1 MNNILPILVAV
12 LNSLWQAAIVAALV
26 WLVLRLAPRMNLAIN
41 AGTRYVIWW
50 AVLGIVLILPLA
62 SAAGFSL
69 RRASARPPTPAEK
82 PTATQPILP
91 AAADAPVLIT
101 LHEER
106 SARWPIWVFGIWSA
120 VFLYRLAEIA
130 RSYFYLSGVKRRA
143 TASSR
148 SLPENKRP
156 ASLLLS
162 PEVASPM
169 AVGFLRPAVILP
181 ASLESEITEEELRY
195 VLLHEYAHLERR
207 DDWWNLV
214 AHLLGAALA
223 LHPAAWWIL
232 RQIGREREMA
242 CDDWVVA
249 RTGAARPYA
258 ASLARLS
265 ELRFARRKQLQ
276 GEALAAGIF
285 GGGSRLGERIELL
298 LRRKPPVR
306 WAAGLA
312 GCLLAVATLA
322 AVFTPRWI
330 AFAQQLAFDVAS
342 VKPADPNLQSHLLGS
357 RNGSSFTA
365 TDATLKQLVGF
376 AYDVGGY
383 HISGGPKWLD
393 SDRYSVEGKPDSA
406 TPISR
411 GPAGIPAMR
420 AMLQQLLAERFK
432 LAVHHETREEQVYEL
447 VVTRGGSKLKDAD
460 TTRAGPKGI
469 GSTGPGRLQGMAASM
484 DVLVQ
489 VLAPAL
495 SRSIIDKTGLTGKY
509 DFTLEYTPE
518 LAQLQLSPPGPPDG
532 QGPPPPD
539 PNGPSLFTALQ
550 EQLGL
555 RLESA
560 KGPVEILVI
569 DHAEKPDAN

>member
-26 WLVLRLAPRMNLAIN
+26 WLVLRLAPRINLAIN
-41 AGTRYVIWW
+41 AGTRYLIWW

-62 SAAGFSL
+62 SGAGFSL
-69 RRASARPPTPAEK
+69 RRASARPPAPPEK
-82 PTATQPILP
+82 STATQPISP
-91 AAADAPVLIT
+91 AAVGAPVLIT

-143 TASSR
+143 AISSR
-148 SLPENKRP
+148 PLPENKRQ
-156 ASLLLS
+156 AYLLLS

-181 ASLESEITEEELRY
+181 ASLESDITEQELHY

-232 RQIGREREMA
+232 RQIEREREMA

-265 ELRFARRKQLQ
+265 ELRIARHKQLQ

-342 VKPADPNLQSHLLGS
+342 IKRSDPNLRSHFSGT
-357 RNGSSFTA
+357 RNGSFIA
-365 TDATLKQLVGF
+365 TDATLKQLVGL
-376 AYDVGGY
+376 AYNLGDY
-383 HISGGPKWLD
+383 HISGGPKWVD

-406 TPISR
+406 TPIPPGR
-411 GPAGIPAMR
+411 AGWPQTM

-432 LAVHHETREEQVYEL
+432 LAVHCETKEEQVYEL
-447 VVTRGGSKLKDAD
+447 VIAKGGSKLKQAD

-469 GSTGPGRLQGMAASM
+469 GSTGPGRLQGIAASM

-489 VLAPAL
+489 VLAPVL

-518 LAQLQLSPPGPPDG
+518 LGQFQPGPDG
-532 QGPPPPD
+532 LADGPRPAPPD

-560 KGPVEILVI
+560 RGPVEVLII